1 MKTKL
6 SIATQALI
14 DISEPITAM
23 RRYAESK
30 GAELNGHMAYTLSND
45 PYHLKN
51 IAKKA
56 LSEMT
61 EVPTLMTNDDMRE
74 IVSDE
79 DIRELLSQKDV
90 GSGRAKLRQIINK
103 MACFIKFEN
112 EEPCYECGSTERMGT
127 ACAPCNP
134 EITDKNFGYD

>member
-14 DISEPITAM
+14 DISDPLMAL

-30 GAELNGHMAYTLSND
+30 GGQLGGMAYQISND
-45 PYHLKN
+45 PHHIKS
-51 IAKKA
+51 IAKNA

-61 EVPTLMTNDDMRE
+61 DVPTLMTHDDMRE

-103 MACFIKFEN
+103 MACSINFEN
-112 EEPCYECGSTERMGT
+112 TEPCYECGSTERMGT